1 MSKNTGQRLSQSL
14 AFLSG
19 ANRAYLEDLFARFN
33 ENPDSVP
40 DEWSGFF
47 ADLPIEPAFSS
58 GAPIAETV
66 TAEENDSGRKQA
78 AVLRLINA
86 YRMRGHSI
94 ANTDPLGI
102 ANPIIPEDFDLSF
115 QGLSDDDLLR
125 TFDTGSLAFG
135 PDRLPLER
143 ISDLCNDVYCGPVG
157 VEFMHISDTAEKRWL
172 QNHLETDPVRPR
184 PSADFKKHLLQRLT
198 AAEGLERYLHT
209 RFGFRKSRG

>member
-40 DEWSGFF
+40 EGWSDFF
-47 ADLPIEPAFSS
+47 ADLPSALVIPSATS
-58 GAPIAETV
+58 GAATG
-66 TAEENDSGRKQA
+66 AREENDFGRKQA

-86 YRMRGHSI
+86 YRTRGHSI

-102 ANPIIPEDFDLSF
+102 ASPSIPEDFDLSS

-125 TFDTGSLAFG
+125 VFDTGSLAFG
-135 PDRLPLER
+135 PDMLPLGR
-143 ISDLCNDVYCGPVG
+143 IRDLCNDVYCGPVG

-172 QNHLETDPVRPR
+172 QERLETDPVRPR

-198 AAEGLERYLHT
+198 AAEGLERCEAV
-209 RFGFRKSRG
+209 